1 MSDSFAT
8 PWAMVCQAP
17 LSMGFSKQ
25 EYWSGLPFPSPQKHC
40 TMMKG
45 SAHQGYIILSKFTP
59 TIRAS
64 KYMKQN
70 LVELKGEIDKA
81 TVRLITSQSHSQ
93 QLRFCATDSRAVE
106 VTEAC
111 TRIQQ
116 WLPHTQKHMTNTG
129 SYAAVQNGLSQGR
142 SAHLRISQFLKELLL
157 ISIIYLLIYIYV
169 CVI

>member
-8 PWAMVCQAP
+8 PWAIACQAP

-45 SAHQGYIILSKFTP
+45 SSHQGYIILSKFTP

-106 VTEAC
+106 SLKPAHAYNSGFHIHRN
-111 TRIQQ
+111 TRQTLAPMQQ
-116 WLPHTQKHMTNTG
+116 FRPAYLR
-129 SYAAVQNGLSQGR
+129 AA
-142 SAHLRISQFLKELLL
+142 LLA
-157 ISIIYLLIYIYV
+157 
-169 CVI
+169 